1 MPARFTALAIDRLIR
16 ALTEI
21 REQCLGMERKFVR
34 EIKQVEP
41 EHRISARNLLHYLA
55 LRQHDLRE
63 IQRDLSSYGLSS
75 LGRMEAHT
83 LAGLDAV
90 LAVLHKLAGR
100 PMALA
105 PEHVPQVDFATGPA
119 ILNSHTEELLGRPP
133 HNRMVRIMVT
143 MPSEAATD
151 YVLVRDLLKA
161 GMDLMRINCAH
172 DDPHAWQGMIENLH
186 RAKQEVGRRCRVLMD
201 LAGPKLRTTAISDV
215 KHVVRWKP
223 RRDVL
228 GRAIA
233 PAAVWVTGEGNAS
246 PPAESV
252 NLPITNDLISL
263 LREGSVLRLEDCRGK
278 PCELKIVR
286 VEKAGARAESAQSAY
301 VEQGTP
307 IELWH
312 RGRRLAQGRVAQLP
326 PVEEPI
332 RLRDGDY
339 LFLTAPGEASQ
350 PAPPVTHIGCT
361 LSAVFRDARVGERIF
376 FDDGK
381 IEGLIRRVMK
391 LKHLEVEITRAGKS
405 GAKLRSNKGINL
417 PDTKLKLPPFTHK
430 DLEDLQFAAEHA
442 DMVGFS
448 FVRKPEHVR
457 RLVRELQIRGGAHL
471 GVLVKIENR
480 AAFEQ
485 LPRILLAG
493 MQSPPLGVMV
503 ARGDLAVELG
513 FERLAEVQEEILW
526 LAEAAHVPVVW
537 ATQVLETLAQTG
549 RPSRAEV
556 TDAAMSGRAECVML
570 NKGPHVVE
578 AVRFLDDVLRRDQ
591 RHQRKKRAMLR
602 KLSISELSSVSEQ
615 TELSPR
621 AQSAGTS

>member
-1 MPARFTALAIDRLIR
+1 
-16 ALTEI
+16 
-21 REQCLGMERKFVR
+21 
-34 EIKQVEP
+34 
-41 EHRISARNLLHYLA
+41 
-55 LRQHDLRE
+55 
-63 IQRDLSSYGLSS
+63 
-75 LGRMEAHT
+75 
-83 LAGLDAV
+83 
-90 LAVLHKLAGR
+90 
-100 PMALA
+100 
-105 PEHVPQVDFATGPA
+105 
-119 ILNSHTEELLGRPP
+119 
-133 HNRMVRIMVT
+133 MVRIMVT

-151 YVLVRDLLKA
+151 YALVRDLLKA

-172 DDPHAWQGMIENLH
+172 DDPHAWRGMIENLH

-201 LAGPKLRTTAISDV
+201 LAGPKLRTAAISDV

-223 RRDVL
+223 RRDAM
-228 GRAIA
+228 GRVIT
-233 PAAVWVTGEGNAS
+233 PAVVWVTGEGNVA
-246 PPAESV
+246 PPAEGV
-252 NLPITNDLISL
+252 KLPITDDLIPR
-263 LREGSVLRLEDCRGK
+263 LRVGSVLRLEDCRGK
-278 PCELKIVR
+278 PRELKIVR
-286 VEKAGARAESAQSAY
+286 LEKAGARAESPQSAY
-301 VEQGTP
+301 VEQGAP
-307 IELWH
+307 IELWL
-312 RGRRLAQGRVAQLP
+312 RGRRLAQGRVGELP
-326 PVEEPI
+326 AVEEPI
-332 RLRDGDY
+332 RLKDGDH

-350 PAPPVTHIGCT
+350 PAGSTPCIGCT
-361 LSAVFRDARVGERIF
+361 LPQVFHDARAGERIF

-381 IEGLIRRVMK
+381 IEAIIRGVIK
-391 LKHLEVEITRAGKS
+391 LEHLEVEITRAGIN
-405 GAKLRSNKGINL
+405 GAKLRSDKGINL
-417 PDTKLKLPPFTHK
+417 PDTKLKLPPFTPK
-430 DLEDLQFAAEHA
+430 DLADLQFAAGHA

-457 RLVRELQIRGGAHL
+457 RLVRELKIRGGAHL

-570 NKGPHVVE
+570 NKGQHIVE
-578 AVRFLDDVLRRDQ
+578 AVRFLDNVLRRMQ

-602 KLSISELSSVSEQ
+602 KLSVSEMSEQ
-615 TELSPR
+615 TELS
-621 AQSAGTS
+621 QSARTS

>member
-1 MPARFTALAIDRLIR
+1 MPTRFTSVAIDRLIQ
-16 ALTEI
+16 ALSSI
-21 REQCLGMERKFVR
+21 REQCLGMERKFER
-34 EIKQVEP
+34 QIEKAEP

-63 IQRDLSSYGLSS
+63 IQRELSSYGLSS

-83 LAGLDAV
+83 LAGLDLV

-100 PMALA
+100 PMTRA
-105 PEHVPQVDFATGPA
+105 PEYVPQVDFATGPA
-119 ILNSHTEELLGRPP
+119 ILNSHTEDLLGRAP
-133 HNRMVRIMVT
+133 HDRMVRIMVT

-201 LAGPKLRTTAISDV
+201 LAGPKLRTVAISDV

-223 RRDVL
+223 RRDLL
-228 GRAIA
+228 GRVIA
-233 PAAVWVTGEGNAS
+233 PAVVWVTGEANVA
-246 PPAESV
+246 PLAETV
-252 NLPITNDLISL
+252 TLPITDSL
-263 LREGSVLRLEDCRGK
+263 VALAREGSVLCFDDCRGK
-278 PCELKIVR
+278 PRELKIVR
-286 VEKAGARAESAQSAY
+286 IEKPGARAESAQSAY
-301 VEQGTP
+301 VVEGTP

-312 RGRRLAQGRVAQLP
+312 RGQRLAQGRVAQLP

-332 RLRDGDY
+332 RLKDGDH
-339 LFLTAPGEASQ
+339 LFLMAPGEANQ
-350 PAPPVTHIGCT
+350 PAGSTPRIGCS
-361 LSAVFRDARVGERIF
+361 LPQVFQDARAGERIF

-381 IEGLIRRVMK
+381 IEGIIRSVRK
-391 LKHLEVEITRAGKS
+391 LKHLEVEITRAGAN
-405 GAKLRSNKGINL
+405 GAKLRSDKGINL

-430 DLEDLQFAAEHA
+430 DLEDLQFAVEHA
-442 DMVGFS
+442 DVVGLS
-448 FVRKPEHVR
+448 FVRKAEHVR
-457 RLVRELQIRGGAHL
+457 RLVRELKIRGGAHL

-578 AVRFLDDVLRRDQ
+578 AVRFLDNVLRRMQ

-602 KLSISELSSVSEQ
+602 KLSVSELSEK
-615 TELSPR
+615 TELS
-621 AQSAGTS
+621 QSARTS